1 MRRRTFV
8 TLTLLSAAS
17 MALFA
22 AACQIGSDCDFGRC
36 PGTPFGA
43 NGNDGGAEGSTDA
56 ASDVVQPPP
65 GCDPK
70 AEPKDSPKC
79 VDDGYGVFVSKG
91 GGPTAAGTKAAPLS
105 SIAAAVALAANK
117 GLPRVYVCGPDA
129 FDETVT
135 INAQVSIY
143 GGFSCADWAPS
154 ADRPKLAPAKLGS
167 LPLTLAGAPKDNIV
181 LSDFDVTAP
190 DGDPQANRSSIAI
203 FVNQLA
209 GAGATFRRL
218 NVAAGLGRPGDDG
231 APGTTMTFAA
241 VPGPGKNGVTASDL
255 TGAAAQVCTC
265 SDGKSTTGGKGSAT
279 NGASGDNGAPTINPP
294 APPTATGAGGTT
306 AACIADGTGIGK
318 NGSAATDAVA
328 AKAATNLGTLDATG
342 WKPSDGEPGVAGAHG
357 QGGGGGGAYTI
368 AGGEGG
374 GGGGGCGGCGGT
386 GGGAGKGGGAS
397 IAVLVLDSPSL
408 SVSALTL
415 TTKDAGKGGDGAKG
429 GDGDT
434 AGTKGNGFSG
444 ACPGGN
450 GGKGANGGAGGG
462 AAGGVSG
469 GVIYKGP
476 KPAGDFAWTGP
487 STKAARGESPGNP
500 GIEGESAK
508 ELEIK

>member
-1 MRRRTFV
+1 MRRSHV
-8 TLTLLSAAS
+8 LLTLCSTTMLL
-17 MALFA
+17 MVG
-22 AACQIGSDCDFGRC
+22 AACQVGSDCDFGLC
-36 PGTPFGA
+36 DGPPFGSSR
-43 NGNDGGAEGSTDA
+43 NDGGAEGSTDA

-105 SIAAAVALAANK
+105 AIAAAVALAANK

-231 APGTTMTFAA
+231 QDGATMTFTSDPGTDAGAPTTRGNDA
-241 VPGPGKNGVTASDL
+241 VGFNG
-255 TGAAAQVCTC
+255 GAAQTCTC
-265 SDGKSTTGGKGSAT
+265 SDGKTTSGGKGSNFNAAM
-279 NGASGDNGAPTINPP
+279 GVAGLP
-294 APPTATGAGGTT
+294 ALGGGAGGSTNNPCT
-306 AACIADGTGIGK
+306 
-318 NGSAATDAVA
+318 NGGQGTDATAVGA
-328 AKAATNLGTLDATG
+328 AAPGATNLGLLDGTG
-342 WKPSDGEPGVAGAHG
+342 WKPSAGEGGANGGHG
-357 QGGGGGGAYTI
+357 QGGGGGGGFSI
-368 AGGEGG
+368 NPNEGG
-374 GGGGGCGGCGGT
+374 GGSGACGGCGGT
-386 GGGAGKGGGAS
+386 GGGGGKGGGAS
-397 IAVLVLDSPSL
+397 IAIAVLDSPTL
-408 SVSALTL
+408 SFTGLTL
-415 TTKDAGKGGDGAKG
+415 SSKDAGKGGDGKAG
-429 GDGDT
+429 GLG
-434 AGTKGNGFSG
+434 APGGARGNGAG
-444 ACPGGN
+444 NACPGGG
-450 GGKGANGGAGGG
+450 GGKGADGAAGGG
-462 AAGGVSG
+462 GAGGVSG
-469 GVIYKGP
+469 GVVYKGP
-476 KPAGDFAWTGP
+476 KPTGDFAWTGP

>member
-105 SIAAAVALAANK
+105 AIAAAVALAANK

-154 ADRPKLAPAKLGS
+154 A
-167 LPLTLAGAPKDNIV
+167 
-181 LSDFDVTAP
+181 
-190 DGDPQANRSSIAI
+190 
-203 FVNQLA
+203 
-209 GAGATFRRL
+209 
-218 NVAAGLGRPGDDG
+218 
-231 APGTTMTFAA
+231 
-241 VPGPGKNGVTASDL
+241 
-255 TGAAAQVCTC
+255 
-265 SDGKSTTGGKGSAT
+265 
-279 NGASGDNGAPTINPP
+279 
-294 APPTATGAGGTT
+294 
-306 AACIADGTGIGK
+306 
-318 NGSAATDAVA
+318 
-328 AKAATNLGTLDATG
+328 
-342 WKPSDGEPGVAGAHG
+342 
-357 QGGGGGGAYTI
+357 
-368 AGGEGG
+368 
-374 GGGGGCGGCGGT
+374 
-386 GGGAGKGGGAS
+386 
-397 IAVLVLDSPSL
+397 
-408 SVSALTL
+408 
-415 TTKDAGKGGDGAKG
+415 
-429 GDGDT
+429 
-434 AGTKGNGFSG
+434 
-444 ACPGGN
+444 
-450 GGKGANGGAGGG
+450 
-462 AAGGVSG
+462 
-469 GVIYKGP
+469 
-476 KPAGDFAWTGP
+476 
-487 STKAARGESPGNP
+487 
-500 GIEGESAK
+500 
-508 ELEIK
+508 